1 MPIRRDNDQDGES
14 ALHKACR
21 YEHETIAQFL
31 AEQMTREAIVALNRV
46 STMHS
51 TSPNLESYSASVS
64 LSLSLSLSLA
74 LHRYLLCLE
83 SDEQHSSGP
92 HLESYSVSVFLIV
105 FLSGTLPPLPL
116 ILRIAACAAVVIS
129 GDSLHC
135 KSGAWRTTVMKWRS
149 LSARVKRP
157 SGLSWR
163 QC

>member
-64 LSLSLSLSLA
+64 LSLSLSLSLCIATCFA
-74 LHRYLLCLE
+74 LNQMSSILLDPTL
-83 SDEQHSSGP
+83 S
-92 HLESYSVSVFLIV
+92 LI
-105 FLSGTLPPLPL
+105 P
-116 ILRIAACAAVVIS
+116 C
-129 GDSLHC
+129 
-135 KSGAWRTTVMKWRS
+135 RS
-149 LSARVKRP
+149 F
-157 SGLSWR
+157 
-163 QC
+163 